1 MRSIS
6 LLLIGA
12 ALVGC
17 STAPPPPAMRSAQ
30 GQEQFQRLLAGK
42 VAGPP
47 VSCLPSTRNDDM
59 TVIDED
65 TVIFRQSGNR
75 VYLGHMA
82 GGCNMLGQGGY
93 ALGDQAARIVG
104 PVPRRHCH
112 GGRHSQRLHG
122 RQLRDRGF
130 CPLHHP
136 RQGLALVERVE
147 ALAIDLADHVP
158 PDLHRRRQL
167 LVLDREALVG
177 EDEAAYL
184 SITDRSALTRS
195 TAASSLA

>member
-17 STAPPPPAMRSAQ
+17 STTAEPPAMRSAQ
-30 GQEQFQRLLAGK
+30 NQEQFQRLLAGK

-65 TVIFRQSGNR
+65 TVVFRQSGSR
-75 VYLGHMA
+75 VYVGHMA

-93 ALGDQAARIVG
+93 ALVTKRVG
-104 PVPRRHCH
+104 SSGLCH
-112 GGRHSQRLHG
+112 GDIATVVDTHS
-122 RQLRDRGF
+122 GF
-130 CPLHHP
+130 TVGSCVI
-136 RQGLALVERVE
+136 G
-147 ALAIDLADHVP
+147 DFVP
-158 PDLHRRRQL
+158 
-167 LVLDREALVG
+167 
-177 EDEAAYL
+177 Y
-184 SITDRSALTRS
+184 SAS
-195 TAASSLA
+195 